1 MKRFLFP
8 SLAAVMASVT
18 PVFADPANYATPHD
32 AFMALIDAASAQDRD
47 AVLTVFGPEN
57 EDLISTGN
65 AAEDQR
71 NRQEILQMYRE
82 GYRMEPQDDGEIVI
96 ALGTDSWPFPVPLA
110 RTEAGWAFDAEA
122 GRAEVQN
129 REIGGNELEIIDL
142 MDAYGDVQAAFRL
155 VDQNGDG
162 VMEFARRIISD
173 ADARDGLFWPGPDS
187 PIGADMAR
195 AAADGF
201 SDGEIDFDP
210 DPYQGYYFRILTG
223 QTDAAPG
230 GAMEYVVNGHMLAGH
245 ALLAVPSA
253 YGETGIHSFMV
264 SENGII
270 LEADLGRE
278 TLDIAADMTL
288 YDPGEAWSPITE

>member
-1 MKRFLFP
+1 
-8 SLAAVMASVT
+8 
-18 PVFADPANYATPHD
+18 
-32 AFMALIDAASAQDRD
+32 MALIDAASAQDRD

-71 NRQEILQMYRE
+71 NRQEILQMYRQ
-82 GYRMEPQDDGEIVI
+82 GYRMEPRDSGEVII
-96 ALGTDSWPFPVPLA
+96 ALGADNWPFPVPLA
-110 RTEAGWAFDAEA
+110 KSEAGWVFDAEA

-187 PIGADMAR
+187 PVGADMAR
-195 AAADGF
+195 ASADGF
-201 SDGEIDFDP
+201 SDGEIDFEP
-210 DPYQGYYFRILTG
+210 EPYQGYYFRILTG

-230 GAMEYVVNGHMLAGH
+230 GAMAYIVNDHMLAGH
-245 ALLAVPSA
+245 GLLAVPSA

-278 TLDIAADMTL
+278 TLDIAAQMTM
-288 YDPGEAWSPITE
+288 YDPGEIWSPVTE

>member
-1 MKRFLFP
+1 MKKFLL
-8 SLAAVMASVT
+8 SGLAATMVSTT
-18 PVFADPANYATPHD
+18 PLLAEPAVYATPHD
-32 AFMALIDAASAQDRD
+32 ALMALIDAVSAQDRD
-47 AVLTVFGPEN
+47 AVLAVFGPEN
-57 EDLISTGN
+57 ADLVTTGN

-71 NRQEILQMYRE
+71 NRLEVLQMYGE
-82 GYRMEPQDDGEIVI
+82 GYRMEPQNDAEIVI
-96 ALGTDSWPFPVPLA
+96 ALGADDWPFPVPLA
-110 RTEAGWAFDAEA
+110 RTDAGWAFDAEA
-122 GRAEVQN
+122 GRAEIQN

-173 ADARDGLFWPGPDS
+173 ADARDGLFWPGVDS
-187 PIGADMAR
+187 PIGANLAR
-195 AAADGF
+195 AAVDGF
-201 SDGEIDFDP
+201 SDGEVDYEP

-230 GAMEYVVNGHMLAGH
+230 GAMEYIINNHMLAGH

-253 YGETGIHSFMV
+253 YGETGFHSFMV

-270 LEADLGRE
+270 LEADLGRD
-278 TLDIAADMTL
+278 TLDIAADMTM
-288 YDPGEAWSPITE
+288 YDPGEGWSPISE